1 MRRIAR
7 EVFFISDLA
16 IAPAPEQNTGVA
28 ALARLTDRIA
38 RLVPPPAAQPLLS
51 QPSQVVA
58 RGLAK
63 SRAARSRS
71 MAAMAAE
78 GFTAACSFISYAL
91 VALGLRLVMA
101 RIFLIDGQTK
111 IAGPELPLDLHGFHF
126 HGAAGTGKAETFT
139 AFMTQFAPLPVPPV
153 PAAYMVS
160 YAEFFL
166 PLMLILGFGTRVAAL
181 GLLIM
186 TAVIQIYI
194 MPEHLW
200 TTQIYWFAILT
211 VLLSQGAGQIS
222 ADHVIRILNRHA
234 SRRA

>member
-1 MRRIAR
+1 M
-7 EVFFISDLA
+7 LL
-16 IAPAPEQNTGVA
+16 PA
-28 ALARLTDRIA
+28 
-38 RLVPPPAAQPLLS
+38 
-51 QPSQVVA
+51 QV
-58 RGLAK
+58 
-63 SRAARSRS
+63 
-71 MAAMAAE
+71 
-78 GFTAACSFISYAL
+78 
-91 VALGLRLVMA
+91 
-101 RIFLIDGQTK
+101 
-111 IAGPELPLDLHGFHF
+111 
-126 HGAAGTGKAETFT
+126 KAETFT

-153 PAAYMVS
+153 PAAYMAS

-166 PLMLILGFGTRVAAL
+166 PLMLVLGFGTRVAAL

-200 TTQIYWFAILT
+200 ITQIYWFAILT

>member
-1 MRRIAR
+1 M
-7 EVFFISDLA
+7 SDLA
-16 IAPAPEQNTGVA
+16 IAPAPEQNAGVA

-38 RLVPPPAAQPLLS
+38 RLVPPPAAQPLLL

-78 GFTAACSFISYAL
+78 GFTAACSFIPYAL

-101 RIFLIDGQTK
+101 RIFFIDGQTK

-126 HGAAGTGKAETFT
+126 SMVLPAQVKAETFT

-166 PLMLILGFGTRVAAL
+166 PLMLMLGFGTRIAAL

-200 TTQIYWFAILT
+200 ITQIYWFAILT

-222 ADHVIRILNRHA
+222 ADHAIRILNRHA